1 MENKEHRLIVTSYEL
16 YTIEN
21 GTETFI
27 EKTESERPMTIY
39 TNCEMSIPSF
49 EEEIVKYG
57 TDTDFEFTLTKEQAY
72 GEHDQDAVLKLDKA
86 MFERDGKFDDEHVQV
101 DAVLPL
107 QNENGQRFMGKV
119 LEIGES
125 DVTIDL
131 NHPLAGKDLHF
142 KGHVIMNREAAQAE
156 VDDFFNQMNQHSCSG
171 GCGGGNCGGDSCGC
185 GGGCHD
191 GEEKEGGCCGNCH

>member
-1 MENKEHRLIVTSYEL
+1 MENKEHRLVVTSYEL

-27 EKTESERPMTIY
+27 EKTEPERPMTIY

-49 EEEIVKYG
+49 EKEIVKYR

-72 GEHDQDAVLKLDKA
+72 GEYDQDAVLKLDKA

-119 LEIGES
+119 LEIGEN

-131 NHPLAGKDLHF
+131 NHPLAGKNLHF

-171 GCGGGNCGGDSCGC
+171 GCGGGSCGGDNC
-185 GGGCHD
+185 GCHD